1 MPEVRETWAAHT
13 ASGYYIGNAWEHYRC
28 HQVYISSSKCK
39 RVNGT
44 VFSGTSTSQCLLLL
58 RQTHLLKQRTIL
70 STSYRA
76 DSPRTASQLMPWN
89 SLWRYTRSKPR
100 KPHAKPELKG
110 CSGNKCNLK
119 GWWRSNKR
127 KCHSQ
132 QAPSKTSHPSHPL
145 KLKTVPTNSQVQAVT
160 TSYHK
165 MKTALLY

>member
-1 MPEVRETWAAHT
+1 MCGNTTGVTKSTSAPQS
-13 ASGYYIGNAWEHYRC
+13 ASGSVEQY
-28 HQVYISSSKCK
+28 
-39 RVNGT
+39 
-44 VFSGTSTSQCLLLL
+44 FSGTSTSQCLLLL
-58 RQTHLLKQRTIL
+58 QQMHLLKQRTIL

-110 CSGNKCNLK
+110 CSGNKCKLK
-119 GWWRSNKR
+119 GWWRTNKS

-132 QAPSKTSHPSHPL
+132 QAPSKTPHLSHPL
-145 KLKTVPTNSQVQAVT
+145 KLKTVPTNPQVQAVT

-165 MKTALLY
+165 MKTALLHQTHISNVRYACLCRTTCST